1 MVTNSLFSFK
11 ALHLEIKTMFITNN
25 DTVSFFIMIKT
36 CTIKFI
42 TLTIF
47 MCSFFFF
54 FFLAAF
60 GLRCCVFAFSSC
72 REWGLLSS
80 CGAWAFYCGGV
91 SCCIAW
97 ALE

>member
-1 MVTNSLFSFK
+1 
-11 ALHLEIKTMFITNN
+11 MFITNN

-54 FFLAAF
+54 FSFWLHLVFVAAF
-60 GLRCCVFAFSSC
+60 VLSLVAENGGYSLVVVHGLFIVVVFLVA
-72 REWGLLSS
+72 
-80 CGAWAFYCGGV
+80 
-91 SCCIAW
+91 
-97 ALE
+97 